1 MPVHPCTGF
10 FQESVGESPEPGE
23 RMDNDTAA
31 ASSGGAEGGAAE
43 SALRLG
49 AGTEAGLDLE
59 SIMSTGAGVGGSE
72 GASAHEAQASAAVS
86 GPYGGYT
93 WEQVSK

>member
-1 MPVHPCTGF
+1 MPTHPCTGF

-23 RMDNDTAA
+23 RMDNDMAA
-31 ASSGGAEGGAAE
+31 ASSGGAEGGAE

-59 SIMSTGAGVGGSE
+59 SIMSTGAGGGGSE
-72 GASAHEAQASAAVS
+72 GALAQEAGAAVS